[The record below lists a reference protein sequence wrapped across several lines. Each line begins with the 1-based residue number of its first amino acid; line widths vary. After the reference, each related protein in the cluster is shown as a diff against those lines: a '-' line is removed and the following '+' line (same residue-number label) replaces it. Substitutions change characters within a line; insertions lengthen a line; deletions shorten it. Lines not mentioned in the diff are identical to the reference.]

1 MSREQF
7 NRLTQERDQLKAA
20 LEQEQYSS
28 ENLREILAAY
38 QEHIQSARPVD
49 DDDEG
54 SGKQA
59 SKTVN
64 KEVERLNEQLSVASS
79 RNSVLSS
86 EIEHMSVESQSLR
99 DIMDAMREDLVKA
112 QEREESLES
121 EHDERLGLLAEQ
133 LESLKKNGKRARSEK
148 RKAERS
154 MDESSLEIGHLKE
167 QLASQESQLIAVTS
181 EQSDQQAEALIKTKE
196 QMNKVKT
203 RLCASEAKEREIELL
218 LQRFEMQ
225 SMEREDLATQHAELY
240 QLEAELNSIRQ
251 ADVDERTQQQAR
263 EADSRARDAEQRLAE
278 ETAGKIRAEKDRD
291 AALQQLSIIQERFG
305 VADRSGQTF
314 GYGNGGYGTMSS
326 KSGDTEQRGE
336 QRGEQRDRSN
346 SEESTASTLEQR
358 FKMIQNGGGDIRQSL
373 LAYPGPLS
381 PSQEGSLHDGLGRND
396 DKVGSEGCCCIVQ

>member
-49 DDDEG
+49 DEEG
-54 SGKQA
+54 SGKKA

-86 EIEHMSVESQSLR
+86 EIEHMTVESQSLR

-133 LESLKKNGKRARSEK
+133 LETLKKNAKRARSEK

-196 QMNKVKT
+196 QMNEVKT

-218 LQRFEMQ
+218 LQRFEVQ

-314 GYGNGGYGTMSS
+314 GYGNRGYGTMSS
-326 KSGDTEQRGE
+326 KTEREGD
-336 QRGEQRDRSN
+336 QRDRSN

-373 LAYPGPLS
+373 LAHPGPLS

-396 DKVGSEGCCCIVQ
+396 DKVGSEGCCCVVQ